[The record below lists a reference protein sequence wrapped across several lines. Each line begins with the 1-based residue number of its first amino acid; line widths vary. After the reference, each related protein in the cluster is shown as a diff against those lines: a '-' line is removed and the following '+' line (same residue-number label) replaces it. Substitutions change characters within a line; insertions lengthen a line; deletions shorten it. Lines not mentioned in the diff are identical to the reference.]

1 VIDHAA
7 VTDRGYAR
15 ISRRGQTGDEVSLVL
30 DMPPQRI
37 YANPEVRA
45 NFGRVALKRGPILY
59 CLEAA
64 DNTVPVH
71 RVALP
76 REAAIDAEFDAGLLG
91 GAGTLTTRA
100 VAIRFKDETA
110 LYSSDPPQA
119 DPAVPIRA
127 IPYHLW
133 DHREAGEMCVWLQ
146 EL

>member
-1 VIDHAA
+1 M
-7 VTDRGYAR
+7 
-15 ISRRGQTGDEVSLVL
+15 SRRWEPGDQLSLVL
-30 DMPPQRI
+30 DMPPERI

-45 NFGRVALKRGPILY
+45 DFGRVALKRGPVLY

-71 RVALP
+71 RVALA
-76 REAAIDAEFDAGLLG
+76 RDATIDAGFDGGLLG

-100 VAIRFKDETA
+100 AAILFKDETA

-119 DPAVPIRA
+119 GPPVPIRA

-133 DHREAGEMCVWLQ
+133 DHREAGEMCVWLG
-146 EL
+146 EC